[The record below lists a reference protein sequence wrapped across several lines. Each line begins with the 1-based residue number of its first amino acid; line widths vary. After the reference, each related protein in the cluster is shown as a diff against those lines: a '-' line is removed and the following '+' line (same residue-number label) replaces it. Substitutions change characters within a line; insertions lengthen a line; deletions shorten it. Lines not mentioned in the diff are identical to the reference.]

1 MYDCGT
7 TCLMYFTRDY
17 FLVLKYMLS
26 FGCLD
31 RGVTHNIMCQLMN
44 LDLKLFK
51 HLEQKIMAWKPKAS
65 YE

>member
-1 MYDCGT
+1 
-7 TCLMYFTRDY
+7 
-17 FLVLKYMLS
+17 LVLKYMLS